1 MNWSLYEDIATA
13 YIKSGNASG
22 LAKLVNSLLP
32 DGEEDEMKSE
42 VIELSGQIIGSIL
55 KEICEQ
61 TP

>member
-1 MNWSLYEDIATA
+1 MNWSLYEDITTA
-13 YIKSGNASG
+13 DIKSGNASG
-22 LAKLVNSLLP
+22 LAKLVNSILP